1 MCMLEPGVKE
11 ESVTN
16 PNNSRGGKAKEE
28 ARGMEQE
35 RAEGNKTER
44 QPEETAQAGAS
55 GVGACGGGEETA
67 AL

>member
-1 MCMLEPGVKE
+1 MLEPGMRE
-11 ESVTN
+11 ERVTS
-16 PNNSRGGKAKEE
+16 PNKRRGGKAKEE
-28 ARGMEQE
+28 ARGVGQE

-55 GVGACGGGEETA
+55 GVEACGGGKETA